1 MFGRSA
7 AEASTTH
14 QPADLTPSSFDRAGH
29 ARPTIALMRHPP
41 VKSVENPDTTYGRKS
56 LSKMFALFALINK
69 PFPLPASSQLSLIYR
84 SLSDLIPDP
93 RNVRTHPGKEVGVLP
108 PNNIGGSQY

>member
-1 MFGRSA
+1 MRPPGEIRGKS
-7 AEASTTH
+7 
-14 QPADLTPSSFDRAGH
+14 GH
-29 ARPTIALMRHPP
+29 
-41 VKSVENPDTTYGRKS
+41 TYGRKS

-69 PFPLPASSQLSLIYR
+69 PFPLPASSQLCLIYR
-84 SLSDLIPDP
+84 SLSDLIPYP